1 MDSSMSEDEG
11 PTRIVVDAQIH
22 RPVSDA
28 IELEAEHQAP
38 QESES
43 DTEVLDVEAHSSAAS
58 GDDINVEAVSSAS
71 GDDAINVEAES
82 LDSQDEGDGGN
93 PIFGDGA
100 KLPFEFLSMQPKQR
114 KTTKKGWGRKPKRSG
129 QDWKVF
135 EDRKKAILKA
145 AADDHARKQQEAAEA
160 ALDAQTRMEAIFEAF
175 APSDGEEANP
185 PEPQDDGDN
194 VSPEEPQLPE
204 KGMQIR

>member
-1 MDSSMSEDEG
+1 MDSSEDEG
-11 PTRIVVDAQIH
+11 PTQIH

-43 DTEVLDVEAHSSAAS
+43 NTEVLDVEAHSSAS
-58 GDDINVEAVSSAS
+58 VDDIDVEAVSSAS

-82 LDSQDEGDGGN
+82 SDSQDEGDGGN
-93 PIFGDGA
+93 PIFGDVA

-135 EDRKKAILKA
+135 EDRKKTILRDA
-145 AADDHARKQQEAAEA
+145 AEDHARKQQEAAEA
-160 ALDAQTRMEAIFEAF
+160 ALDAQTRMEAIVEAF

-185 PEPQDDGDN
+185 NPPEPQDDGDN
-194 VSPEEPQLPE
+194 VTPEEPQLPE